1 MKFDD
6 FLFLVPARKGS
17 KGIKGK
23 NLVKINKKELITR
36 TFESL
41 KSIKKSNKYVLT
53 DDYKIKN
60 IAKKFNIDT
69 SYIRKKIFSG
79 DNVELIDT
87 IRDFCNF
94 IKITKDYKYIVVLQP
109 TSPFRTFVD
118 IKNSVQKFKKGKY
131 SSLFSV
137 SPSLEHPNDSIY
149 IKNDKVQ
156 YFIDQKKSMRQ
167 FYKKSFFIN
176 GAVYISEKKNIF
188 NDKFINKK
196 NHGVYIMKKINSLDL
211 DDMEDLD
218 LVKKIS

>member
-23 NLVKINKKELITR
+23 NLVKINKKELIIR

-41 KSIKKSNKYVLT
+41 KSIKKINKYVLT
-53 DDYKIKN
+53 DNYKIKN
-60 IAKKFNIDT
+60 IAKKFDIDT

-79 DNVELIDT
+79 DNVKLIDT
-87 IRDFCNF
+87 LRDFCNF
-94 IKITKDYKYIVVLQP
+94 INTKKNYKYIVVLQP
-109 TSPFRTFVD
+109 TSPFRTFTD
-118 IKNSVQKFKKGKY
+118 IKNSLKKFKEGKY

-137 SPSLEHPNDSIY
+137 SPSLEHPNESIY
-149 IKNDKVQ
+149 IKNNKVQ

-176 GAVYISEKKNIF
+176 GAVYVSEKKNIF
-188 NDKFINKK
+188 KNKLINKK

-211 DDMEDLD
+211 DDMQDLD
-218 LVKKIS
+218 LIKKIS

>member
-23 NLVKINKKELITR
+23 NLVKINKKELIIR

-79 DNVELIDT
+79 DNVELLT
-87 IRDFCNF
+87 
-94 IKITKDYKYIVVLQP
+94 L
-109 TSPFRTFVD
+109 
-118 IKNSVQKFKKGKY
+118 
-131 SSLFSV
+131 
-137 SPSLEHPNDSIY
+137 
-149 IKNDKVQ
+149 
-156 YFIDQKKSMRQ
+156 
-167 FYKKSFFIN
+167 
-176 GAVYISEKKNIF
+176 
-188 NDKFINKK
+188 
-196 NHGVYIMKKINSLDL
+196 
-211 DDMEDLD
+211 
-218 LVKKIS
+218 

>member
-17 KGIKGK
+17 KGIKDK
-23 NLVKINKKELITR
+23 NIVKINKKELIIR

-60 IAKKFNIDT
+60 IAKKFDIDT

-94 IKITKDYKYIVVLQP
+94 INITKNYKYIVVLQP

-149 IKNDKVQ
+149 LKNDKVN
-156 YFIDQKKSMRQ
+156 YFVDQKKSMRQ

-188 NDKFINKK
+188 NDKFINKT

>member
-23 NLVKINKKELITR
+23 NLVKINKKELIIR

-53 DDYKIKN
+53 DNYRIKN
-60 IAKKFNIDT
+60 IAKKFDIDA

-79 DNVELIDT
+79 DNVKLIDT
-87 IRDFCNF
+87 LRDFCNF
-94 IKITKDYKYIVVLQP
+94 INTKKNYKYIVVLQP
-109 TSPFRTFVD
+109 TSPFRTFTD
-118 IKNSVQKFKKGKY
+118 IKNSLKKFKEGKY

-137 SPSLEHPNDSIY
+137 SPSLEHPNESIY

-176 GAVYISEKKNIF
+176 GAVYVSEKKNIF
-188 NDKFINKK
+188 KNKLINKK

-211 DDMEDLD
+211 DDMQDLD

>member
-23 NLVKINKKELITR
+23 NLVKINKKELIIR

-60 IAKKFNIDT
+60 IAKKFNIDA

-94 IKITKDYKYIVVLQP
+94 INITKNYKYIVVLQP

-118 IKNSVQKFKKGKY
+118 IKNSVLKFKKGKY

-149 IKNDKVQ
+149 LKNDKIH
-156 YFIDQKKSMRQ
+156 YFVDQKKSMRQ

>member
-23 NLVKINKKELITR
+23 NLVKINKKELIIR

-53 DDYKIKN
+53 DNYRIKN
-60 IAKKFNIDT
+60 IAKKFDIDA

-79 DNVELIDT
+79 DNVKLIDT
-87 IRDFCNF
+87 LRDFCNF
-94 IKITKDYKYIVVLQP
+94 INTKKNYKYIVVLQP
-109 TSPFRTFVD
+109 TSPFRTFTD
-118 IKNSVQKFKKGKY
+118 IKNSLKKFKEGKY

-137 SPSLEHPNDSIY
+137 SPSLEHPNESIY

-176 GAVYISEKKNIF
+176 GAVYVSEKKNIF
-188 NDKFINKK
+188 KNKLINKK